1 MTLSPL
7 HDLHTQTDAEF
18 QQWGE
23 IPIVQTFGEP
33 QAEYAAIRKTCGL
46 IDLPQRGILELTGK
60 DRLSF
65 LNNLLTN
72 QTWDKSKKTGL
83 ESGQSVYAFLL
94 NLRGRI
100 VADVNVIE
108 LGDRTILET
117 DARLAEPL
125 RVVLEKYLFAEQ
137 VKITNRAGE
146 LCEIA
151 LHGPGAAEIAGETTD
166 AIIWRDNPT
175 GAAGFQIIL
184 PAEKIN
190 DVWTDLISRFGSS
203 TELGKRL
210 LRPVGWA
217 AFNAARIE
225 GGRAIF
231 GIDFDGAPIA
241 TASPGKNEENS
252 AGANQGT
259 LPAETGRL
267 DRAVSFTKGCYLGQE
282 IVARMHARNQVARQ
296 IVGVR
301 MDDESLP
308 IAGTEIFDELST
320 TVGVITSST
329 VSPILSNAAICL
341 AMVKRPFFSVGTKL
355 KIPAEGAIRPAT
367 VVELPFLKD

>member
-252 AGANQGT
+252 GGANHGT
-259 LPAETGRL
+259 LPAETGGL